1 MRKALIYGICL
12 MALNQFAGVFAML
25 NFTASIFE
33 ESGSSL
39 KPNVA
44 SILVG
49 GIQIIGSMFP
59 MFLVDRLGRKAMMVV
74 SAVGSSLGLFSHGV
88 FALLKAKEYE
98 VENFN
103 WIPVVA
109 LSFTIFIANVS
120 TNSNSRGLIEY

>member
-1 MRKALIYGICL
+1 

-59 MFLVDRLGRKAMMVV
+59 TLLVDRLGRKVMMVI
-74 SAVGSSLGLFSHGV
+74 SAIGSSFGLFSLAV
-88 FALLKAKEYE
+88 FALLKDKGYE
-98 VENFN
+98 IETFN
-103 WIPVVA
+103 WIPLVA

-120 TNSNSRGLIEY
+120 TNFPIQVN

>member
-1 MRKALIYGICL
+1 

-59 MFLVDRLGRKAMMVV
+59 TLLVDRLGRKAMMVI
-74 SAVGSSLGLFSHGV
+74 SAVGSSLGLSSLGV
-88 FALLKAKEYE
+88 FALLKSKDYD
-98 VENFN
+98 VESVN
-103 WIPVVA
+103 WIPLVA

-120 TNSNSRGLIEY
+120 K

>member
-1 MRKALIYGICL
+1 MKKALIYGICL

-59 MFLVDRLGRKAMMVV
+59 TLLVDRLGRKAMMVI
-74 SAVGSSLGLFSHGV
+74 SAVGSSLGLFSLGV
-88 FALLKAKEYE
+88 FALMKSKDYD
-98 VENFN
+98 VESVN
-103 WIPVVA
+103 WIPLVA

-120 TNSNSRGLIEY
+120 ELSMI

>member
-1 MRKALIYGICL
+1 MKKALIYGICL

-49 GIQIIGSMFP
+49 GIQIVGAMFP
-59 MFLVDRLGRKAMMVV
+59 TLLVDRLGRKVMMVI
-74 SAVGSSLGLFSHGV
+74 SSVGSSFGLLAHGV
-88 FALLKAKEYE
+88 FALLKSKDVD
-98 VENFN
+98 VETFN
-103 WIPVVA
+103 WIPLAA

-120 TNSNSRGLIEY
+120 TRILPL